1 MTPKEA
7 ILDTVISKLKEQSL
21 IVILLA
27 LVTYYFYIRTE
38 KLEQLVSD
46 CQNQYR
52 STLIQ
57 FLNDQKGIYRDHRKP
72 SEDFEDN

>member
-7 ILDTVISKLKEQSL
+7 IFDTVISKLKEQSL
-21 IVILLA
+21 IVLLLA

-38 KLEQLVSD
+38 KLEQLVTD

-57 FLNDQKGIYRDHRKP
+57 FLNDQNDTYREHRRPKD
-72 SEDFEDN
+72 DFDDN